1 MTSTDPTS
9 VIHGI
14 AYVIWVKIENDF
26 KSPVVIYGIARKGS
40 SKFGHQDFKYVC
52 EVNGFGFISRKVD
65 EGNAKPS
72 WQDCLDEMKVCGVEN
87 GDPRY
92 FNDKPYSF
100 ADITAAAYKEGIF
113 THKDGLAILAKRS
126 KPSKSSV
133 LKSVE
138 AGNSDLLSKAKA
150 ASDKLNAD
158 KSTDGMTLAP
168 QHQYIIP
175 GLMHD
180 HSSSVE
186 DEVTV
191 VSECLVESTPED
203 KNNND
208 DESTKSNVPSPLQL
222 QIENAEL
229 KAKLDEV
236 SAKLLAS
243 QEAQTKFMV
252 AGDMLHSKNQSYN
265 EDTASTITRV
275 LEPKLSSIPKMDTTV
290 SNLSTTVSE
299 LKQTVDKFSDLI
311 TSSNASN
318 ATNLNSMSE
327 DIKVIKNS
335 LENFG
340 IDEDEEGVNIPDV
353 LLSLNSLA
361 GSISSPE
368 GPKVTQGCYFQSRE
382 IPAIYVCT
390 CGCGHEVQVDPK
402 YFQGNHG
409 QNIAGQQVFHGSNS
423 TETVRTDQNVI
434 GEPDSHHHSLGP
446 NVVSQC
452 VTPSFP
458 LAQGPPYPTQNFLP
472 YPPAEVFPSYY
483 AVQDIRCAS
492 AQDPSLSVQQD
503 LTKKGKRLLK
513 NKEFYAN
520 KKRMASQNSGHHFAP
535 VEMDP
540 SRPHVQQSSSLKSNS
555 RPNISPWLDSSTKT
569 NDGSKTPQKYSGGSI
584 WIN

>member
-1 MTSTDPTS
+1 M
-9 VIHGI
+9 
-14 AYVIWVKIENDF
+14 
-26 KSPVVIYGIARKGS
+26 
-40 SKFGHQDFKYVC
+40 
-52 EVNGFGFISRKVD
+52 
-65 EGNAKPS
+65 
-72 WQDCLDEMKVCGVEN
+72 
-87 GDPRY
+87 
-92 FNDKPYSF
+92 
-100 ADITAAAYKEGIF
+100 
-113 THKDGLAILAKRS
+113 
-126 KPSKSSV
+126 

-158 KSTDGMTLAP
+158 KGTDGMTLAP

-180 HSSSVE
+180 HSSFNSVE

-191 VSECLVESTPED
+191 VSESFGNNPNDSGVSLVESTPKD
-203 KNNND
+203 NNND

-252 AGDMLHSKNQSYN
+252 AGDMQNSKNQSCN
-265 EDTASTITRV
+265 EDTASTIKRV
-275 LEPKLSSIPKMDTTV
+275 LDPKLSSIPKMDTTIG
-290 SNLSTTVSE
+290 NLSTSVSE
-299 LKQTVDKFSDLI
+299 LKQTVDKFVGLVN
-311 TSSNASN
+311 SNASN

-327 DIKVIKNS
+327 DIKVMKNS

-353 LLSLNSLA
+353 LLTLKDLA
-361 GSISSPE
+361 GSNSSPE
-368 GPKVTQGCYFQSRE
+368 GPKVAQCCYFQSRE
-382 IPAIYVCT
+382 ILAIYVCT

-409 QNIAGQQVFHGSNS
+409 QNIAEQQFFHGSYS
-423 TETVRTDQNVI
+423 TETVRNDQKVI
-434 GEPDSHHHSLGP
+434 VEADSHHHSLGQ

-452 VTPSFP
+452 VVPSFP

-483 AVQDIRCAS
+483 AAQDICCAS
-492 AQDPSLSVQQD
+492 AQDPPLNAQQD

-513 NKEFYAN
+513 NKQFYAN

-540 SRPHVQQSSSLKSNS
+540 SRPHVQQSSSQKSDS
-555 RPNISPWLDSSTKT
+555 RPNISPWLDTSTKT
-569 NDGSKTPQKYSGGSI
+569 NNGSKTPQKFSGGSI